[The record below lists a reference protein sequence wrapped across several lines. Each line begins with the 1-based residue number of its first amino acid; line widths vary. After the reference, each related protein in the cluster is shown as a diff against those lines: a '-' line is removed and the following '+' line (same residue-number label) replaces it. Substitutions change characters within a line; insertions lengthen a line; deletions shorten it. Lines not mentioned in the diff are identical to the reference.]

1 MFARTS
7 VFMQLFANGPCF
19 ELIRLLVL
27 TRNTFNTYIVHLRF
41 QFIEMMNTGD
51 CQHRGATLLS
61 NASHIFDY
69 SHCHSTSEVPV
80 QGYFLKRK
88 QGYTV
93 RYMETNLYIL
103 YNYILISAGTKFRD
117 KEVPVWYIGIIIR
130 LYSPKRALL
139 SPLGFHNNN
148 LFTGLDC

>member
-1 MFARTS
+1 MFARAS

-27 TRNTFNTYIVHLRF
+27 TLNTFNTYIVHLRF

-88 QGYTV
+88 QGYTDKC
-93 RYMETNLYIL
+93 RY
-103 YNYILISAGTKFRD
+103 KFRD
-117 KEVPVWYIGIIIR
+117 KKVPVWYIGIIIR

-139 SPLGFHNNN
+139 SPLGFHNN